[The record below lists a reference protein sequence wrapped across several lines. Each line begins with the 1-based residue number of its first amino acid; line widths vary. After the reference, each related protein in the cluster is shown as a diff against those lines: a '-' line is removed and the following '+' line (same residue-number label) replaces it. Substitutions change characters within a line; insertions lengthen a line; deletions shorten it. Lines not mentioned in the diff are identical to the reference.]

1 MSIKKYTNI
10 EDIDNKSSNEG
21 QFLQADDLFIV
32 SKTEIE
38 ETDFGNCKY
47 DVMEVSIYDINNNL
61 LPQAS

>member
-47 DVMEVSIYDINNNL
+47 DVMG
-61 LPQAS
+61 